1 MAVKEYPAG
10 TMLVQSGQALT
21 ALHVIT
27 KGSVRA
33 SYPGGEF
40 YLRKGDVIGVCGINY
55 DSYVITYQAVEDTAL
70 ASYPCT
76 GERLATVLGAKS
88 DLTNLIVSSLF
99 RQIHDVIDQYE
110 MMRFD
115 CDNFY
120 QYLQKSYSEYCRFC
134 AGHGLTARVLPELE
148 SVAELVLEEEVP
160 GWLPGYY
167 TKLQRLV
174 ESIPDK
180 TKEVDFIRGMLLNSS
195 HDVRHV
201 LSICRAMYEY
211 KSEIAYLLMN
221 ENHLDFFD
229 LYTSMLYRIGSNDA
243 DSTSI
248 IAAIS
253 KMIIQLESQDSI
265 DREMY
270 NKRIS
275 EYKEKLNSLDQLAE
289 AHSEQTSTVETAN
302 LTDSLNAILSY
313 AECSDDIIT
322 NFRACID
329 KYNKMADKNGSD
341 DASRKLRLTITKL
354 FYQVYS
360 QAFLKSITD
369 SNIPKIVKMFFN
381 FGYVDENLAGLENA
395 AYLYSIVDSLPSDP
409 SRGVYTVY
417 EWLKAVY
424 EGRKVPSRNEFDND
438 YPAYVRELKINGKIA
453 AADEAKMLTDKKEQV
468 LFELNNMV
476 ASVNKMTFGRISIY
490 SPVFSESNV
499 LKDLPD
505 SLVSADKI
513 HKSLDNIRSIDFGAY
528 YRETLYTRPD
538 IGIGKESIDVEILPD
553 IILMPN
559 VGVRGVMWQ
568 EIEGRKRTSPA
579 RMMVSIFQMEDLNN
593 ILVRL
598 TGEYRWEMCKRIQG
612 ARWNDVSEPSLTSE
626 YFDYIQFYKKN
637 RDLSPDAKDKIK
649 IAMQKAKNSYK
660 EMYVRDYLS
669 WVVFEGAG
677 SPRLNKIAR
686 TILFTHCPFSKEIR
700 NKLKANPL
708 YKEMMDRYDI
718 KLSQKLHH
726 MDNLT
731 QKMKNSG
738 VEIPTEIEEQRAF
751 LLR

>member
-1 MAVKEYPAG
+1 M
-10 TMLVQSGQALT
+10 T
-21 ALHVIT
+21 
-27 KGSVRA
+27 
-33 SYPGGEF
+33 
-40 YLRKGDVIGVCGINY
+40 
-55 DSYVITYQAVEDTAL
+55 
-70 ASYPCT
+70 
-76 GERLATVLGAKS
+76 
-88 DLTNLIVSSLF
+88 
-99 RQIHDVIDQYE
+99 
-110 MMRFD
+110 
-115 CDNFY
+115 
-120 QYLQKSYSEYCRFC
+120 
-134 AGHGLTARVLPELE
+134 
-148 SVAELVLEEEVP
+148 
-160 GWLPGYY
+160 
-167 TKLQRLV
+167 
-174 ESIPDK
+174 
-180 TKEVDFIRGMLLNSS
+180 
-195 HDVRHV
+195 
-201 LSICRAMYEY
+201 
-211 KSEIAYLLMN
+211 
-221 ENHLDFFD
+221 
-229 LYTSMLYRIGSNDA
+229 
-243 DSTSI
+243 
-248 IAAIS
+248 
-253 KMIIQLESQDSI
+253 
-265 DREMY
+265 
-270 NKRIS
+270 
-275 EYKEKLNSLDQLAE
+275 
-289 AHSEQTSTVETAN
+289 
-302 LTDSLNAILSY
+302 
-313 AECSDDIIT
+313 
-322 NFRACID
+322 
-329 KYNKMADKNGSD
+329 DKNGSD

-360 QAFLKSITD
+360 QAFLKSLTD

-381 FGYVDENLAGLENA
+381 FGYVDEKLAGMENA

-490 SPVFSESNV
+490 SPVFLESNV
-499 LKDLPD
+499 LKDLPE
-505 SLVSADKI
+505 SLVTTDKI
-513 HKSLDNIRSIDFGAY
+513 HASLDNIRSIDFGAY
-528 YRETLYTRPD
+528 YRETLFTKPE

-579 RMMVSIFQMEDLNN
+579 RMMVSVFQMEDLNN

-677 SPRLNKIAR
+677 SPRLNKVAR
-686 TILFTHCPFSKEIR
+686 TILFTHCPFAREIR

-738 VEIPTEIEEQRAF
+738 VEVPEEILEQRAF
-751 LLR
+751 LLK

>member
-10 TMLVQSGQALT
+10 TMLVQSGQTLT

-55 DSYVITYQAVEDTAL
+55 NSYVISYQAVEDTAL

-76 GERLATVLGAKS
+76 GERLATILGAKQ
-88 DLTNLIVSSLF
+88 DLTNIIVSSLF
-99 RQIHDVIDQYE
+99 RQINDVIDQYE

-115 CDNFY
+115 CENFY
-120 QYLQKSYSEYCRFC
+120 QYLQKNYSEYCRFC
-134 AGHGLTARVLPELE
+134 STHGLTARVLPGLE

-160 GWLPGYY
+160 GWLHGYY
-167 TKLQRLV
+167 SKLQRLV

-180 TKEVDFIRGMLLNSS
+180 TKEVDFIQGMLLNTS
-195 HDVRHV
+195 HDVHHV

-229 LYTSMLYRIGSNDA
+229 LYTSMLYRIGSHDA

-265 DREMY
+265 DRDMY

-275 EYKEKLNSLDQLAE
+275 DYKEKLNSLDQLTE
-289 AHSEQTSTVETAN
+289 AHSEQASMAEAAN

-313 AECSDDIIT
+313 AECSDEVMT
-322 NFRACID
+322 NFRTCID
-329 KYNKMADKNGSD
+329 KYNKMTDKNGSD

-360 QAFLKSITD
+360 QAFLKSLTD

-381 FGYVDENLAGLENA
+381 FGYVDEKLAGLENA
-395 AYLYSIVDSLPSDP
+395 AYLYSIVDTLPSDP
-409 SRGVYTVY
+409 ELGVYTVY

-453 AADEAKMLTDKKEQV
+453 ASEEANMLTDKKEQV

-476 ASVNKMTFGRISIY
+476 TSVNKMTFGRISIY

-499 LKDLPD
+499 LKDLSD
-505 SLVSADKI
+505 SLVSSDKI
-513 HKSLDNIRSIDFGAY
+513 RKCLDNIRSIDFGAY
-528 YRETLYTRPD
+528 YRETLYARPD
-538 IGIGKESIDVEILPD
+538 IGIAKEAIDVEILPD

-637 RDLSPDAKDKIK
+637 RDLSADAKDKIK

-677 SPRLNKIAR
+677 SPRLNKVAR
-686 TILFTHCPFSKEIR
+686 TILFTHCPFSREIR
-700 NKLKANPL
+700 NKLKVNPL
-708 YKEMMDRYDI
+708 YKDMMDRYDI

-738 VEIPTEIEEQRAF
+738 VEIPAEIEEQRAF
-751 LLR
+751 LLK